1 MGVRTCAALHAC
13 FPTRCRGPQVSVGA
27 GSGCMLLSVT
37 PACCCLMLLTLEAA
51 WPVGSSCRP
60 WI

>member
-1 MGVRTCAALHAC
+1 MGTEDLLSPPCLS
-13 FPTRCRGPQVSVGA
+13 PPRCRGLPVSVGA
-27 GSGCMLLSVT
+27 GSGFMLRSVT

-51 WPVGSSCRP
+51 WPAGSSCRP